1 MGSLLI
7 SEPGEAASERA
18 DMGNEN
24 PSDGAVQAAGIEIP
38 CLFFKRFSMAA
49 LSRAGGTI
57 MKRRLIM
64 L

>member
-1 MGSLLI
+1 VFRVDPLSC
-7 SEPGEAASERA
+7 SP
-18 DMGNEN
+18 
-24 PSDGAVQAAGIEIP
+24 VQAAGIEIP
-38 CLFFKRFSMAA
+38 CFLFKLFSVAA